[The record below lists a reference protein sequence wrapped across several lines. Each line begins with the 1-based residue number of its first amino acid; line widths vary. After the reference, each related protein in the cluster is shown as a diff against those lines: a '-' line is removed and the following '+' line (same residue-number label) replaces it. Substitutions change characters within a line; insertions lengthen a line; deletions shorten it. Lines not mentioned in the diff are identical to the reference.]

1 MESFHCNKFLMAI
14 NGNTIVWR
22 HIREEN
28 RLVTLNPLGHRPIID
43 IDELHNRNRRST
55 DDPYIKAIMRKE
67 KHGSKNT

>member
-1 MESFHCNKFLMAI
+1 MAV

-28 RLVTLNPLGHRPIID
+28 HLVTLNPLGHRPIID